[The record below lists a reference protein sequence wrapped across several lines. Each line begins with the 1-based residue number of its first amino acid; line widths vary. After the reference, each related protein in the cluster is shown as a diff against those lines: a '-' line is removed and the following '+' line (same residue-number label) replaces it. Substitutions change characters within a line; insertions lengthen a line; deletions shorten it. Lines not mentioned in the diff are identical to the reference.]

1 MSISHPVATRNE
13 VVDLIV
19 DKVDVGTANA
29 QGRLQ
34 IIDAS
39 ANVLVTLNM
48 TDPAFGAS
56 ASGIATADTISDGT
70 CAIAGTAATFTVID
84 KDETA
89 IFSGTAGALGSGADL
104 EADGLTLAMTVGQT
118 ISIDALT
125 YQGPN

>member
-19 DKVDVGTANA
+19 DKIDVGTANA

-56 ASGIATADTISDGT
+56 ASGIATANAISDGT

-89 IFSGTAGALGSGADL
+89 IFSGTTGALGSGADL

>member
-89 IFSGTAGALGSGADL
+89 IFSGTTGALGSGADL